1 MVQRDESRRTCLSV
15 SLGKREA
22 VDQQINGYRSVV
34 VNGEL
39 SVLVDLLVHAN
50 LTYDHKRWVVTERM
64 NSWIRAAE
72 ISFL

>member
-22 VDQQINGYRSVV
+22 VDQQINGYRSAV

-39 SVLVDLLVHAN
+39 SVLVDLLVCAN
-50 LTYDHKRWVVTERM
+50 LTFDHTLWVVTERM

-72 ISFL
+72 IGFL